1 MAMTGGV
8 AKLVHTGIPNNGT
21 ATNYPLK
28 LYVYYKSTQNKETN
42 KSTMSV
48 GMYFVVP
55 ANYDVGPWT
64 DYAGSY
70 VGTESLTF
78 TGTIPNMTGT
88 RWLAENKTYTVDHDS
103 EGKAKA
109 TIKWKWGVRSTWGG
123 CYEESGSFTVD
134 LPTIPRASSIG
145 ATDANIESNSA
156 ITVTKKA
163 SSYVHSIKYEFGSLS
178 GYITSSGGI
187 STTEVKFSNASV
199 SFAIPTAFYAQIPNA
214 TSGTCK
220 LTCTTYSS
228 TSSTTV
234 IGSAQTTTFK
244 VTTSQ
249 SLCKPTVSGSVI
261 DAEAKTVA
269 LTGNENKLVKFF
281 SRAVCTI
288 SATPK
293 NGATIKTK
301 KIAGQ
306 TVSGTSLTLS
316 NVETNSFS
324 FSATDSRG
332 YSGSDTE
339 KLTMIDYIKLTSN
352 VQLVRVDSTSGDAR
366 LSIKGNYFN
375 NTFGAVANA
384 LTVKYRVAKANN
396 SYGDWITV
404 SPTISGNSYSITI
417 PLNGLDYQ
425 SAYVAQAY
433 CADKLMALTTDV
445 EVSKGTPIAD
455 WNDRDFRFNVP
466 VRVTS
471 NMFGSTLPTE
481 ARKGQLFFL
490 KNSDG
495 TYSIRIY
502 DGTSW

>member
-8 AKLVHTGIPNNGT
+8 AKLVHTGIPNNGA

-28 LYVYYKSTQNKETN
+28 LYVYYKSSQNKETN
-42 KSTMSV
+42 KSTMYV

-123 CYEESGSFTVD
+123 FYEKSGSFTVD

-178 GYITSSGGI
+178 GYITSSGGV
-187 STTEVKFSNASV
+187 SSTEVKFSAASV
-199 SFAIPTAFYAQIPNA
+199 SFAIPAAFYAQIPNA
-214 TSGTCK
+214 ASGTCK

-234 IGSAQTTTFK
+234 IGTAQTATFK
-244 VTTSQ
+244 VTTNQ
-249 SLCKPTVSGSVI
+249 NLCKPTVSGSVI

-269 LTGNENKLVKFF
+269 LTGNENVLVKFF

-293 NGATIKTK
+293 NGATIKAK

-306 TVSGTSLTLS
+306 TVTGNSLTLS

-332 YSGSDTE
+332 YSGSAT
-339 KLTMIDYIKLTSN
+339 KTLTMINYIKLTSN

-366 LSIKGNYFN
+366 LIIKGNYFN
-375 NTFGAVANA
+375 GNFGAVSNT
-384 LTVKYRVAKANN
+384 LTIKYRIAQSGG
-396 SYGDWITV
+396 SYGSWISVT
-404 SPTISGNSYSITI
+404 PTISGNSYSATVS
-417 PLNGLDYQ
+417 LSDLDYQ
-425 SAYVAQAY
+425 SSYVAEVS
-433 CADKLMALTTDV
+433 CEDKLISLTPNA
-445 EVSKGTPIAD
+445 EVSKGIPVAD
-455 WNDRDFRFNVP
+455 WNDKNFRFNVP
-466 VRVTS
+466 VIVTE
-471 NMFGSTLPTE
+471 NMYGSALPTE
-481 ARKGQLFFL
+481 AKKGQLFFL

-502 DGTSW
+502 NGTSW